1 MSKKN
6 NDSNAVVW
14 VLTIGLLGIVLLF
27 KSVIAL
33 IIAIISIPIKIL
45 NRKNKKEKQKKEQHR
60 KELFNDDVNITK
72 DDIKK
77 KLGLFS

>member
-6 NDSNAVVW
+6 NESNTVVW

-27 KSVIAL
+27 KTVIAL

-45 NRKNKKEKQKKEQHR
+45 NRKNKKEKQKKEVSD
-60 KELFNDDVNITK
+60 FK
-72 DDIKK
+72 D
-77 KLGLFS
+77 